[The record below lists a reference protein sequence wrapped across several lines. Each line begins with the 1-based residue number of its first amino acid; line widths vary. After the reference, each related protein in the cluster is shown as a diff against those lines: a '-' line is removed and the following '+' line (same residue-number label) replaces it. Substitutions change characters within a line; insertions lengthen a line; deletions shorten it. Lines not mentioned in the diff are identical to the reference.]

1 MPMHTKIRDV
11 DYSNFSFPYLIS
23 SWFWVGKLPI
33 MPGTWG
39 SMAGIILG
47 WILLLYTGLYGVFV
61 AIIILTLLGGW
72 AICKIE
78 KHCGLTKSHD
88 AKVFVVDEVAGQLI
102 PMITIPMAIKIVPS
116 FGVTDSIMLTII
128 AFLSFRL
135 FDGAKIWP
143 ASTIDMKMLNGWG
156 VMLDDIAAG
165 VQAFIVCY
173 AVMQYQEVYYKL
185 IDLVTYIEFKLSWL

>member
-1 MPMHTKIRDV
+1 MHTKVRDV
-11 DYSNFSFPYLIS
+11 NYPNLSIPYLIA
-23 SWFWVGKLPI
+23 SWLWVGKLPI

-39 SMAGIILG
+39 SLAGIVLG
-47 WILLLYTGLYGVFV
+47 WLLLLYTGLYGVFA
-61 AIIILTLLGGW
+61 AIILLTLLGGW

-78 KHCGLTKSHD
+78 THCGLTKSHD
-88 AKVFVVDEVAGQLI
+88 ARVFVVDEVAGQLI
-102 PMITIPMAIKIVPS
+102 PMIAIPMAMKIVPGFS
-116 FGVTDSIMLTII
+116 VTDSIMLTIV

-143 ASTIDMKMLNGWG
+143 ASTIDMNMRNGWG

-173 AVMQYQEVYYKL
+173 TVMQYNEVYYKL
-185 IDLVTYIEFKLSWL
+185 IDLITYIEFKLSWM